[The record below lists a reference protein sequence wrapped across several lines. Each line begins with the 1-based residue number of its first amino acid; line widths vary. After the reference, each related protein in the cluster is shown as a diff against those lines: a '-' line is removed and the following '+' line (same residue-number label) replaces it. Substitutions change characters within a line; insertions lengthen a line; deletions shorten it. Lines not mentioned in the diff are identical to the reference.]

1 MLTHFTENSN
11 NRTSNPIVAARYFK
25 SVEKLLET
33 DPQVVIERMEKLRQC
48 LYRVS
53 NMHIAV
59 NGDIESIP
67 CPVSSWDA
75 LIEGAPKEEGT
86 LIPLDTQRRFLNDR
100 GRNPGGLSHIVPM
113 AATDSSYALFTAK
126 GLASREDPRWPALL
140 IAMEYLQVAEGVLW
154 VAIRGQGLAY
164 HFGVQQNIDRGSIQ
178 FIIYMSPKTFSA
190 YTASRDIIRDI
201 ASGKTPVEVHDLE
214 GAIST
219 FVLNYASRRSNLIE
233 AGFAN
238 FINEIV
244 RNLSKEESADLL
256 KRVRDVTSEQ
266 IKDVVRDIIL
276 PLFDPQKADMAIAC
290 AKIMTE
296 VSISLIYNNIVN
308 VIHDFNLSLSLL

>member
-1 MLTHFTENSN
+1 MLTHFNKDSN
-11 NRTSNPIVAARYFK
+11 NRSSNPIVAARYFK
-25 SVEKLLET
+25 SVEKLLRT
-33 DPQVVIERMEKLRQC
+33 DPQVVIERMEKLRRC

-53 NMHIAV
+53 NMHVAV
-59 NGDIESIP
+59 NGDVESIP
-67 CPVSSWDA
+67 CPVSSWNA

-86 LIPLDTQRRFLNDR
+86 LIPLDSQKSFLDNR

-126 GLASREDPRWPALL
+126 GLDSREDPRWPALL
-140 IAMEYLQVAEGVLW
+140 IALEYLQVAESALW
-154 VAIRGQGLAY
+154 VAVRGQGLAY
-164 HFGVQQNIDRGSIQ
+164 HFGILQNIDRGSIQ
-178 FIIYMSPKTFSA
+178 FIIGMSPKTFSA
-190 YTASRDIIRDI
+190 YTASRDLISDI
-201 ASGKTPVEVHDLE
+201 ASGKMPIKVHDLE

-219 FVLNYASRRSNLIE
+219 FVLNYATKRSNLVQ

-244 RNLSKEESADLL
+244 RNISKEESTNLL

-266 IKDVVRDIIL
+266 IKDVVKDVIL
-276 PLFDPQKADMAIAC
+276 PLFDPQKADMVIAC

-296 VSISLIYNNIVN
+296 VSNIPASLV
-308 VIHDFNLSLSLL
+308 HFQFNP